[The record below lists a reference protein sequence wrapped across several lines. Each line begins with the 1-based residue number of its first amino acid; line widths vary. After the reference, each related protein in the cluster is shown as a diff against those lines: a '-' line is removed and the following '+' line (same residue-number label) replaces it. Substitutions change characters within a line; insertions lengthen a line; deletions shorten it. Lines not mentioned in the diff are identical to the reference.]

1 MQRWQNPDR
10 GNRSDMTTDDTTAPA
25 PLRFSAA
32 DRSTELESM
41 AAAPLDVLVIGG
53 GITGAGVAL
62 DAASRGLRV
71 GIVERDDWACGTS
84 SRSSK
89 MIHGGLRYLA
99 SGDIGV
105 VRDSLRERARLQRNA
120 AHLVR
125 PLSML
130 LPVYG
135 RGWLPLQRMKLA
147 AGLWLYEALG
157 HRRAAGS
164 LHRWRTLPEVTRLV
178 SGIAPV
184 SAAGGGRLRGAQH
197 YHDACADDVRL
208 VMSVLRS
215 ARTYGAM
222 AVNGTPVLRL
232 LRDGERVIGAAVG
245 GDAAAATAG
254 AIDGELELRAK
265 VVVNATGVWA
275 DEILRAGDED
285 QSAGFQVLPSKGI
298 HLTVQRERLGID
310 SGIAFFGQT
319 DNSNVFLEPWQ
330 DDLAFIGTTDTPYDG
345 DLADPQATDQ
355 EIDGLLELVNQF
367 MREPLTRADVVTAWA
382 GLRPLVAPETDEE
395 NSEDVSRRHLLVDRA
410 GILTITGGKLTAYR
424 SMAEHTIDAAMHQ
437 LGRSGSSRTR
447 ELRLDGCRK
456 LPSSDEITSVA
467 EAIGGPRS
475 DARHL
480 LRRHGANVP
489 HLLSLIAD
497 RPELAERLHP
507 ERPYLAAE
515 AVWARSH
522 EQARDVEDVLQ
533 RRTRIA
539 LETRD
544 PQLAAV
550 RITQLFDDGISLP
563 A

>member
-1 MQRWQNPDR
+1 
-10 GNRSDMTTDDTTAPA
+10 MTIDQQSRNEPV
-25 PLRFSAA
+25 RFSAA
-32 DRSTELESM
+32 DRSADLAAM
-41 AAAPLDVLVIGG
+41 AASPLDVLVVGG
-53 GITGAGVAL
+53 GITGVGVAL

-99 SGDIGV
+99 SGDVGV

-164 LHRWRTLPEVTRLV
+164 LHHWRTLPEVTRLV
-178 SGIAPV
+178 SGIATISP
-184 SAAGGGRLRGAQH
+184 AGGGRLRGAQH

-208 VMSVLRS
+208 VMSVLRT
-215 ARTYGAM
+215 ARAHGAL
-222 AVNGTPVLRL
+222 AANGSPVLRL
-232 LRDGERVIGAAVG
+232 LRDGERVVGAVVG
-245 GDAAAATAG
+245 GDAAAEVAG
-254 AIDGELELRAK
+254 ATDGELELRAT

-275 DEILRAGDED
+275 DEILRAGDD
-285 QSAGFQVLPSKGI
+285 DVPAGFRVLPSKGI
-298 HLTVQRERLGID
+298 HLTVRRDRVGID
-310 SGIAFFGQT
+310 SGIAFFEQT
-319 DNSNVFLEPWQ
+319 GNSNVFLEPWQ
-330 DDLAFIGTTDTPYDG
+330 DDLAFVGTTDTPYDG
-345 DLADPQATDQ
+345 DLAAPQVADD
-355 EIDGLLELVNQF
+355 EVDWLLGKVNQF
-367 MREPLTRADVVTAWA
+367 LRDPLTRDDVVARWA
-382 GLRPLVAPETDEE
+382 GLRPLVAPEVEE
-395 NSEDVSRRHLLVDRA
+395 ASSKDVSRRHLLVDRA

-437 LGRSGSSRTR
+437 LGRKGASRTR
-447 ELRLDGCRK
+447 ELRLEGCRT
-456 LPSSDEITSVA
+456 LPSSTEIAEVA
-467 EAIGGPRS
+467 AAINGERS

-489 HLLSLIAD
+489 HLIRLIEQ
-497 RPELAERLHP
+497 RPELARRLHP
-507 ERPYLAAE
+507 ERPYLAVE
-515 AVWARSH
+515 AVWAVSH
-522 EQARDVEDVLQ
+522 EQARDVEDVLE

-544 PQLAAV
+544 PERAATQV
-550 RITQLFDDGISLP
+550 RDLLDDGIALP
-563 A
+563 V